1 MRFALT
7 DEQRGFGAALGDLL
21 AGSDVVAVARA
32 WAQDDTGPGLA
43 LWKRLADQGLSA
55 LLVPE
60 ASGGLGGH
68 PVDLAVAF
76 EQLGRHAVPGPW
88 VESAAYLPALLRD
101 ASPAVVGSLAEGAVG
116 SVRVA
121 RHAEHAL
128 DADVA
133 THVFLVDEEV
143 LPATVGPRAH
153 SLDPARRLF
162 EVSPAGAALPVDDA
176 VREHAFD
183 LAALACSAQ
192 LLGLGEHLLEV
203 TVDYVKQR
211 TQFGRPIG
219 SYQALKHQL
228 ADTRIALDFAR
239 PLVHG
244 AAVELD
250 GPTRGRG
257 VSAAK
262 VGAGQAAYSAARTAL
277 QLHGAV
283 GYTEEHD
290 LSLWLL
296 KVRALVGAWGTASF
310 HRGRVLDAITGP
322 GARSA

>member
-7 DEQRGFGAALGDLL
+7 DEQRGFGDSLGDLL
-21 AGSDVVAVARA
+21 RASDVVAVARS
-32 WAQDDTGPGLA
+32 WAKDDTAPGLA
-43 LWKRLADQGLSA
+43 LWRRLADQGLCA
-55 LLVPE
+55 LVVPE

-88 VESAAYLPALLRD
+88 VESAAYLPALLGD
-101 ASPAVVGSLAEGAVG
+101 ASPDVVASLAEGAVG

-121 RHAEHAL
+121 RHGVHAL

-133 THVFLVDEEV
+133 THLFLADDEV
-143 LPATVGPRAH
+143 RPAAVGPRAH

-162 EVSPAGAALPVDDA
+162 EVSPGGDQLQVGDEAH
-176 VREHAFD
+176 EHAFD
-183 LAALACSAQ
+183 LAVLACSAQ

-239 PLVHG
+239 PRWND
-244 AAVELD
+244 AV
-250 GPTRGRG
+250 P
-257 VSAAK
+257 
-262 VGAGQAAYSAARTAL
+262 QAPRRART
-277 QLHGAV
+277 
-283 GYTEEHD
+283 
-290 LSLWLL
+290 LS
-296 KVRALVGAWGTASF
+296 S
-310 HRGRVLDAITGP
+310 HRE
-322 GARSA
+322 RSCSSV

>member
-1 MRFALT
+1 
-7 DEQRGFGAALGDLL
+7 
-21 AGSDVVAVARA
+21 
-32 WAQDDTGPGLA
+32 
-43 LWKRLADQGLSA
+43 
-55 LLVPE
+55 
-60 ASGGLGGH
+60 
-68 PVDLAVAF
+68 
-76 EQLGRHAVPGPW
+76 
-88 VESAAYLPALLRD
+88 VESAAYLPALLAA
-101 ASPAVVGSLAEGAVG
+101 ASPEVVTSLAEGAVG

-121 RHAEHAL
+121 GHAEHAL

-133 THVFLVDEEV
+133 THLFLVDEAV
-143 LPATVGPRAH
+143 LPASVGPRAH

-162 EVSPAGAALPVDDA
+162 EVSPTDDSLRVEDEA
-176 VREHAFD
+176 REHAFD
-183 LAALACSAQ
+183 LAVLACSAQ

-211 TQFGRPIG
+211 TQFGRSIG

-228 ADTRIALDFAR
+228 ADARIALDFAR
-239 PLVHG
+239 PLIHG

-250 GPTRGRG
+250 NPTRGRG

-310 HRGRVLDAITGP
+310 HRGRVLESITGRDP
-322 GARSA
+322 GALSA

>member
-1 MRFALT
+1 
-7 DEQRGFGAALGDLL
+7 
-21 AGSDVVAVARA
+21 
-32 WAQDDTGPGLA
+32 
-43 LWKRLADQGLSA
+43 
-55 LLVPE
+55 
-60 ASGGLGGH
+60 
-68 PVDLAVAF
+68 
-76 EQLGRHAVPGPW
+76 
-88 VESAAYLPALLRD
+88 VESAAYLPALRAD
-101 ASPAVVGSLAEGAVG
+101 AAPDVVSSLAEGAVG

-133 THVFLVDEEV
+133 TQLFLVDAEV
-143 LPATVGPRAH
+143 HPAGVGGPRAH

-162 EVSPAGAALPVDDA
+162 VVSPAGASLPVGDA
-176 VREHAFD
+176 AREHAFD
-183 LAALACSAQ
+183 LAVLACSAQ

-228 ADTRIALDFAR
+228 AATRIALDFAR

-262 VGAGQAAYSAARTAL
+262 VGAGQAAYTAARTAL

-310 HRGRVLDAITGP
+310 HRGRVLAAITAP
-322 GARSA
+322 GALRA